1 MSQTISY
8 DNYIA
13 HYQADAQLSDY
24 FEEDAFEVQNNRRRY
39 EAFKALFTFR
49 PGLRVLEVGS
59 GGGPG
64 ARALAQSGV
73 TYFPLDIP
81 LVNLQRLKQ
90 QAPMPLHPL
99 CGDVFFLPVQ
109 THALDVVIISE
120 VLEHL
125 ETPVPALQEIR
136 RALKPGGT
144 LLISVPY
151 KERISYQVCV
161 HCNQLTPFNAH
172 FHSFDEQKLSAFL
185 KAVGLRPKRFVAQ
198 NNKIADRLHLNIILR
213 FLSYRAWRLI
223 DRLINRIL
231 PKASHLIA
239 ICEN

>member
-1 MSQTISY
+1 MTRTVSY

-24 FEEDAFEVQNNRRRY
+24 FEEDAFERQNNRRRY
-39 EAFKALFTFR
+39 EAFKALFAFR
-49 PGLRVLEVGS
+49 PGQRVLEVGS

-64 ARALAQSGV
+64 MRALQNSGV
-73 TYFPLDIP
+73 VYFPLDIP
-81 LVNLQRLKQ
+81 FKNVQRLKQ
-90 QAPMPLHPL
+90 QAAMPVFPL
-99 CGDVFFLPVQ
+99 CGDVFYLPFQ
-109 THALDVVIISE
+109 TDSLDVVILSE

-161 HCNQLTPFNAH
+161 HCNRLTPFNAH
-172 FHSFDEQKLSAFL
+172 FHSFDEQKLRAFL
-185 KAVGLRPKRFVAQ
+185 KAGGLRPIRLFAQ
-198 NNKIADRLHLNIILR
+198 NNKIADRLHLNIWLR
-213 FLSYRAWRLI
+213 FLPYRAWRFT
-223 DRLINRIL
+223 DRIINRLL

-239 ICEN
+239 VCAK